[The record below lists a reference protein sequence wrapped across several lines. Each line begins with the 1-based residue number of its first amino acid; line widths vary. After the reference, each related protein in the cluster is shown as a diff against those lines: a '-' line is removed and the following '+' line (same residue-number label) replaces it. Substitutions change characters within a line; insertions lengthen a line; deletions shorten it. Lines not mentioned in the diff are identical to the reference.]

1 MLATA
6 SARSTTAYSPAWSTA
21 RNDENGQL
29 LALSRINDE
38 NGAAYLSDEE
48 VETVAQSTQPTI
60 APGKLVNLFNI
71 LHLGTSAFHLPR
83 FTRRLRAFKAERGL

>member
-1 MLATA
+1 
-6 SARSTTAYSPAWSTA
+6 
-21 RNDENGQL
+21 L